1 MGDRVNNLKGTAEF
15 KARLK
20 AAGQMFKPYGREWT
34 DEYVRVARP
43 MVAVRTGKTRMSIRR
58 RNASQRKATVQALFT
73 AIFIDQ
79 GTKRHTIVPKRAKAL
94 YFTDGGSPRF
104 VPQVQHPGSRA
115 RPFREEAMRRSIRN
129 KPMAD
134 RLIREW
140 NGAA

>member
-1 MGDRVNNLKGTAEF
+1 MTVKGTAEF

-20 AAGQMFKPYGREWT
+20 AAGEMFKPYGREWT

-43 MVAVRTGKTRMSIRR
+43 MVAVRTGKTRASIRR
-58 RNASQRKATVQALFT
+58 RNASTRKATVVAMFT
-73 AIFIDQ
+73 AVFIDA
-79 GTKRHTIVPKRAKAL
+79 GTKPHTIVPKRAKAL
-94 YFTDGGSPRF
+94 YFTDGGESRF
-104 VPQVQHPGSRA
+104 IPKAAHPGQHA

-140 NGAA
+140 NAAA

>member
-1 MGDRVNNLKGTAEF
+1 MTATIRGTPEF

-20 AAGQMFKPYGREWT
+20 AAGQMFKPYGREWA
-34 DEYVRVARP
+34 DEYVNVARP
-43 MVAVRTGKTRMSIRR
+43 MVPVVTGKTRMSVRR

-73 AIFIDQ
+73 AIFIDE
-79 GTKRHTIVPKRAKAL
+79 GTQAHTIVPRRAKAL
-94 YFTDGGSPRF
+94 YFTSGGSSHF
-104 VPQVQHPGSRA
+104 VPKVNHPRTRA
-115 RPFREEAMRRSIRN
+115 HPFRQRAMDESIRR